1 MKTPAKPQQKS
12 YRKGSSLYFTAG
24 LVFSMVLIVTAFEWK
39 TYYLEFNDGPIEVT
53 KPGDGTV
60 IDFKPVR
67 LPSAPK
73 PKLNPVITVDGPET
87 TLIEPI
93 DITPPDFVEP
103 TDPNGN
109 DDLGLSSLFGSEKP
123 DDETV
128 VMPDITEAAVPVKG
142 YDAFYAYIYD
152 HLKIPGHLLEQRI
165 DAKIIVSFVVDTD
178 GSLTEVQV
186 LKGFDQKLEEQVV
199 KLLEES
205 PAWKPAWQQGRKV
218 KMRLQLPV
226 VIKVNT
232 FN

>member
-39 TYYLEFNDGPIEVT
+39 TYYLELNDGPIVLKNLTEV
-53 KPGDGTV
+53 PV
-60 IDFKPVR
+60 IDFVPVR
-67 LPSAPK
+67 LPSPPK
-73 PKLNPVITVDGPET
+73 PKLNPVLTEDGRET
-87 TLIEPI
+87 TSIVPDL
-93 DITPPDFVEP
+93 TPPEFDEPEIPEGDLGPGLEGLFDKEKP
-103 TDPNGN
+103 TD
-109 DDLGLSSLFGSEKP
+109 EK
-123 DDETV
+123 TF
-128 VMPDITEAAVPVKG
+128 MPDITEAAVPVKG

-152 HLKIPGHLLEQRI
+152 RLKIPHHLLDQKI

-178 GSLTEVQV
+178 GSLTDVQV

-232 FN
+232 YN